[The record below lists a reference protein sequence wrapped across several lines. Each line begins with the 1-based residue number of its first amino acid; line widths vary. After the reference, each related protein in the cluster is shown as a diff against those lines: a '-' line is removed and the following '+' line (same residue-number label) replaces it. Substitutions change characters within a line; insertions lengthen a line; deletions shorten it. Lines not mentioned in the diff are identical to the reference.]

1 MWLAVDS
8 HRVDAGWWAFLM
20 TADSS
25 ADFLPTKCAPC
36 PFLPL
41 PFEPMTHETI
51 LALGKERG
59 PHFYEV
65 ALRRAN
71 WLWMEEQP
79 AKAILLIN
87 RAFASSHVPP
97 GTEEEPLDNKAAR
110 EAAYT
115 GMDELPYRS
124 LAWLLQRA
132 LPEKLPGSCRVH
144 YQHLATRMSG
154 PRPELRTWRAWA
166 AWCYVRRI
174 WPELPADEKQKGVVE
189 PTEAEVEAGLREWGT
204 GGEARLWKAIL
215 LSDLCHQ
222 ARP

>member
-1 MWLAVDS
+1 
-8 HRVDAGWWAFLM
+8 
-20 TADSS
+20 
-25 ADFLPTKCAPC
+25 
-36 PFLPL
+36 
-41 PFEPMTHETI
+41 MTHETI

-59 PHFYEV
+59 PAFYEV

-71 WLWMEEQP
+71 WLWMDEQP

-97 GTEEEPLDNKAAR
+97 ATEDPPLSDQAALDASR
-110 EAAYT
+110 T
-115 GMDELPYRS
+115 GLGELPYRP
-124 LAWLLQRA
+124 LAWMLRRA

-174 WPELPADEKQKGVVE
+174 WPELPADEKQAGVVE
-189 PTEAEVEAGLREWGT
+189 PTEAEVEAGLKEWGSA
-204 GGEARLWKAIL
+204 GEARLWKAIL
-215 LSDLCHQ
+215 GSALCHP
-222 ARP
+222 ARS

>member
-1 MWLAVDS
+1 MPEAS
-8 HRVDAGWWAFLM
+8 PAH
-20 TADSS
+20 
-25 ADFLPTKCAPC
+25 FLPTKWAPC

-41 PFEPMTHETI
+41 PVEPMTHETI
-51 LALGKERG
+51 LALGKDRG
-59 PHFYEV
+59 PTFYEV

-71 WLWMEEQP
+71 WLWMDEQP

-97 GTEEEPLDNKAAR
+97 GTEDTPATVDWALEKSI
-110 EAAYT
+110 T
-115 GMDELPYRS
+115 GLDELPYRS
-124 LAWLLQRA
+124 LAWMLRRA

-166 AWCYVRRI
+166 AWCYTRRI
-174 WPELPADEKQKGVVE
+174 WPELPADEKQEGVVE
-189 PTEAEVEAGLREWGT
+189 PTEAEVEAGLQEWGSS
-204 GGEARLWKAIL
+204 GEAQLWKAIL
-215 LSDLCHQ
+215 LSNLCLP